1 MDLEE
6 DVRFPGPGFTGSS
19 ELTDMQTEF
28 RSFGKSESAFNYWA
42 IFPAWVII
50 YLSIKQKR

>member
-28 RSFGKSESAFNYWA
+28 RSFGKSESAFNY
-42 IFPAWVII
+42 
-50 YLSIKQKR
+50 